1 MKAFDTQIQS
11 LKRQVDAA
19 PWLKWAGLA
28 IAILVACFALQGLD
42 AWRVARQKAGI
53 EAEQTLRRT
62 LALKGQ
68 DAWLAREKSA
78 LQLRDALKAQ
88 LPEVATPGLAQAA
101 LQNWLRGIT
110 SGFDAQQATT
120 IRINRSAPVE
130 NMPGVLRVN
139 IALNGTFNP
148 RQALAMLRQIESAPN
163 LVVLETINLQSDTS
177 NTLHL
182 TLNAYYQISGG
193 DAAP

>member
-1 MKAFDTQIQS
+1 MKAFDAQLQS
-11 LKRQVDAA
+11 LKRQIEAA

-28 IAILVACFALQGLD
+28 ILVLIAIFALQGLD
-42 AWRVARQKAGI
+42 AWRMARQKASM

-68 DAWLAREKSA
+68 DVWLAREKSA

-110 SGFDAQQATT
+110 AGFDAQQNAS

-130 NMPGVLRVN
+130 NMPGILRVN
-139 IALNGTFNP
+139 IALNGTFSP
-148 RQALAMLRQIESAPN
+148 HQALALLRQIESAPN
-163 LVVLETINLQSDTS
+163 LIVVETINLQSDSS

-182 TLNAYYQISGG
+182 TLNAYYRITGG
-193 DAAP
+193 SAAP

>member
-1 MKAFDTQIQS
+1 MKAFDAQIQN
-11 LKRQVDAA
+11 LKRQIEAA

-28 IAILVACFALQGLD
+28 ILVLIAIFALQGLD
-42 AWRVARQKAGI
+42 AWRVGRQKASMD
-53 EAEQTLRRT
+53 AEQTLRRT

-88 LPEVATPGLAQAA
+88 LPQVATPGLAQAA

-110 SGFDAQQATT
+110 SGFDAQQATS

-130 NMPGVLRVN
+130 NMPGILRVN
-139 IALNGTFNP
+139 IALNGTFSP
-148 RQALAMLRQIESAPN
+148 HQALALLRQIESAPN
-163 LVVLETINLQSDTS
+163 LIVVETINLQSDNS

-182 TLNAYYQISGG
+182 TLNAYYRITGG
-193 DAAP
+193 DTSP